1 MSSLLQSWKT
11 IWMKA
16 RVIVSLTYCRIEEQ
30 MSAVLFWAE
39 VNATFWKI
47 HRSWIPPLWMELLF
61 LSRCAY
67 AVCSD
72 MQHIWAM
79 KLIVNGCVCN
89 WITALFSHCDR
100 SSIMTNNCQRGTMSL
115 MTEGGGKGGEKCDND
130 ESQCVSE
137 SQEAAASFFPSGS
150 ETVPELNCNGLL
162 FVCH

>member
-115 MTEGGGKGGEKCDND
+115 MTEGGEKEARNVIMMNLIVFQRARKQQPLF
-130 ESQCVSE
+130 SPLVQKQCQS
-137 SQEAAASFFPSGS
+137 
-150 ETVPELNCNGLL
+150 
-162 FVCH
+162 